1 MKLGFMLM
9 LSVCLLCGCGKT
21 QQVEESFELTRAD
34 APTYSQDYITVGFI
48 QTGKESDWRDA
59 NTNDFLN
66 TFTEENGY
74 NLIYIDGN
82 SDSDRQIKAMND
94 LISQKVDYI
103 ILDPIVESGWEESL
117 QLAKEKDIP
126 VIVSDRMVS
135 ADESLYT
142 CWIGSD
148 FETEGRN
155 AAKWLEDYLEKTG
168 RSDETIRIVILE
180 GTEGASA
187 AIGRTNGL
195 NAEIEKH
202 DNWEVLTTRCA
213 NFTQGE
219 GKNVM
224 EEILEEYD
232 DIDVLISENDNMMF
246 GAMKAMEQAQVTYGV
261 NGEVITVSFDAL
273 YEAFENMLDGKIM
286 VSVECNPLIA
296 GLSHEVIQKLEAGE
310 EVDKVNYVE
319 ESIFSFENAAQYID
333 GRKY

>member
-1 MKLGFMLM
+1 M
-9 LSVCLLCGCGKT
+9 
-21 QQVEESFELTRAD
+21 
-34 APTYSQDYITVGFI
+34 
-48 QTGKESDWRDA
+48 
-59 NTNDFLN
+59 
-66 TFTEENGY
+66 
-74 NLIYIDGN
+74 IYIDGN

-94 LISQKVDYI
+94 LIRQKVDYI
-103 ILDPIVESGWEESL
+103 ILDPIVESGWKESL
-117 QLAKEKDIP
+117 QLAKEKNIP
-126 VIVSDRMVS
+126 VIVSDRMVA

-148 FETEGRN
+148 FDTEGRN
-155 AAKWLEDYLEKTG
+155 AAKWLEEYLVKTG
-168 RSDETIRIVILE
+168 RDKEEIRIVILE

-202 DNWEVLTTRCA
+202 EVLTTRCA

-224 EEILEEYD
+224 EEILKEYE

-246 GAMKAMEQAQVTYGV
+246 GAMKAMDQAGVTYGV
-261 NGEVITVSFDAL
+261 DGEVITVSFDAL
-273 YEAFENMLDGKIM
+273 YEAFENMLEGKIM

-319 ESIFSFENAAQYID
+319 ESVFSFENASQFID
-333 GRKY
+333 QRKY